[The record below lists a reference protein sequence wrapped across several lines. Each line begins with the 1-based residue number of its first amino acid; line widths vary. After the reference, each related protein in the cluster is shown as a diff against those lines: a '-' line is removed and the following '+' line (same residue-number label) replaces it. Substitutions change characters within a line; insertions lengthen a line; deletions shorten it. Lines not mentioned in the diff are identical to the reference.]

1 MVQSLLWMQFNKA
14 KNNQHSDRVA
24 SVQCLTSFREKLSP
38 SGKIDKIMGKWF
50 VHVPEIALLIYLWV
64 AFASDLL
71 FTAYHLIAREED
83 SEYRLTIIHISDKTN
98 PLILL
103 HSLELGEVYG
113 PLDAAIL
120 QVTAISLIRLSLQFS
135 LPPAYTKILMVKGLQ
150 LQPLAVHSGRNY
162 PSDRCFTS
170 YCDIIS
176 EDGFSEGPVLNSRG
190 RVLGVFRGS
199 RGLWI
204 ECLRPPH
211 SLGRFSTKKVRLPE
225 EMPTPWKL

>member
-1 MVQSLLWMQFNKA
+1 
-14 KNNQHSDRVA
+14 
-24 SVQCLTSFREKLSP
+24 
-38 SGKIDKIMGKWF
+38 MGKCF

-64 AFASDLL
+64 AVGLGFAFAFDLL
-71 FTAYHLIAREED
+71 FTAYHLIAREEEF
-83 SEYRLTIIHISDKTN
+83 EYRLTIIHISDKGHKAN

-103 HSLELGEVYG
+103 HSLELGDVYG

-120 QVTAISLIRLSLQFS
+120 QVTAVSLIRLSLQFS

-170 YCDIIS
+170 CCDVIS
-176 EDGFSEGPVLNSRG
+176 ENGFSEGPVLNSRG

-211 SLGRFSTKKVRLPE
+211 GLGRSNTKKFRLPE
-225 EMPTPWKL
+225 EISTPWKL